1 MREIN
6 DEWLLCECID
16 QLCETQI
23 AQRITKQQQ
32 NSDIFSFH
40 FASLHFK
47 IDYASI
53 TYVNSSHING
63 LQM

>member
-1 MREIN
+1 MMSN
-6 DEWLLCECID
+6 YYASVL
-16 QLCETQI
+16 TNI
-23 AQRITKQQQ
+23 AKLKLPKRITKQQQ

-53 TYVNSSHING
+53 TYVNSSHTNG